1 MKHQTL
7 TDHCRIQVR
16 QISCALL
23 THAHGSIAE
32 LLVLNSSHRA
42 HGAACHH
49 GDRNGCLKG
58 TRESVLNKIESWARD
73 FNMPPI
79 FWLNGLAGMGKS
91 TIAQTIAERVFA
103 EGHLGGS
110 FFCSRG
116 FEDRSNLKLIFPTL
130 AFQLAQKHPAFRSSL
145 IHLLQSNPDA
155 IHKSLQDQMEKF
167 LVKPLQSA
175 AISTVLVIDALDECK
190 DKDPESAILLVLGQ
204 LVSEIPGVKFFITS
218 RPEAHVVAGF
228 RGPLLQGLTNVFVL
242 HDIEPHTVN
251 NDIRHFFKHKLS
263 MLVHR
268 RGSGGE
274 DWPTDEQ
281 LNLLCQRAAGL
292 FVYAAATVKFLNHK
306 FLRPSDRLDVIMK
319 SPESTSPEGMAKLDE
334 YTSLDFLYMSILQAA
349 FLDNDN
355 NDDGTVR
362 SIIGAVILA
371 ANPLSPSMIA
381 ALMGSRCD
389 QVQCLL
395 ESIQSLLTLAE
406 DPHYPV
412 QPFHKSFPDFI
423 TDPTRCIDRRFHIPP
438 DHYHSELA
446 LNCITLMD
454 HSLKRN
460 MCSLPDYILN
470 SKVRGLQKKVD
481 GSGIC
486 GALEYA
492 CRWWSKH
499 LVFTKG
505 HGTDIISSLS
515 HFLEHKFLFWLEVMS
530 ILGAVGDAARALVAT
545 KEWLG
550 EVCPD

>member
-1 MKHQTL
+1 
-7 TDHCRIQVR
+7 
-16 QISCALL
+16 
-23 THAHGSIAE
+23 
-32 LLVLNSSHRA
+32 VLNSCRRA

-49 GDRNGCLKG
+49 GDRNGCLKR
-58 TRESVLNKIESWARD
+58 TRESVLNKIESWAGD
-73 FNMPPI
+73 FDRPPI
-79 FWLNGLAGMGKS
+79 FWLNGLAGTGKS
-91 TIAQTIAERVFA
+91 TIAQTITEREFA
-103 EGHLGGS
+103 NGCLGGS

-130 AFQLAQKHPAFRSSL
+130 AFQLAQKYPTFRSSL

-155 IHKSLQDQMEKF
+155 IHESLQDQMEKF
-167 LVKPLQSA
+167 IVKPLQST

-204 LVSEIPGVKFFITS
+204 LVSKIPRVKFFITS

-228 RGPLLQGLTNVFVL
+228 CGPLLQGLTNVFIL
-242 HDIEPHTVN
+242 HDIEPHAIN
-251 NDIRHFFKHKLS
+251 SDIHHFFKHKLS
-263 MLVHR
+263 VLAHQ
-268 RGSGGE
+268 RGSRDK

-319 SPESTSPEGMAKLDE
+319 SPESTSPEGTAKLDE
-334 YTSLDFLYMSILQAA
+334 YTSLDSLYTSILQAA
-349 FLDNDN
+349 FLDNDD
-355 NDDGTVR
+355 NDNGAVR
-362 SIIGAVILA
+362 SVISAVILA
-371 ANPLSPSMIA
+371 ANPLSPSEIA
-381 ALMGSRCD
+381 VLTGSHCD
-389 QVQCLL
+389 HVQRLL

-438 DHYHSELA
+438 DHYHSKFT
-446 LNCITLMD
+446 LNCTMLMNC
-454 HSLKRN
+454 SLKRN
-460 MCSLPDYILN
+460 MCSLPDYTLN
-470 SKVRGLQKKVD
+470 SEVKDLQEKVD
-481 GSGIC
+481 GSGIR

-499 LVFTKG
+499 LVFTRG
-505 HGTDIISSLS
+505 CGTDIIPTLS

-530 ILGAVGDAARALVAT
+530 ILGAVGNAARALIAT